1 MKTKLFIVPRKLH
14 FALIAAISS
23 LGIAT
28 LSPVAKASLIS
39 QGTSFN
45 GIALNGVALNGVVLN
60 GTNLNGANLNGAN
73 LNGTARQGTYL
84 NEVRQT
90 SLPQFDPRIAEP
102 SSDQLDRFNATI
114 RLAEQNPKS
123 ATAPLAGLTLS
134 NAEFSKITVK
144 NGRLVGV
151 KK

>member
-1 MKTKLFIVPRKLH
+1 MKTKLFIVPRKLN
-14 FALIAAISS
+14 FALMTAISS
-23 LGIAT
+23 LSIAT
-28 LSPVAKASLIS
+28 FPSVAKASLIP

-45 GIALNGVALNGVVLN
+45 GISLNGVALN
-60 GTNLNGANLNGAN
+60 GTNLNGANLNGVV
-73 LNGTARQGTYL
+73 LNGTVRQGTYL
-84 NEVRQT
+84 NVMNQT
-90 SLPQFDPRIAEP
+90 SLPQFDSQIAEP
-102 SSDQLDRFNATI
+102 FSDDLDRSNATI

-123 ATAPLAGLTLS
+123 ETAPLAGLTLS